1 MQQQI
6 VSRTPEA
13 ASRLDISVARIEA
26 ATRLIDPVFLNTP
39 QYVDETL
46 CRALGR
52 QILVKVETANP
63 LRCFKGRGADV
74 LMSRFRPG
82 QHVVCASTGNFGAA
96 IAYAGRRH
104 SVTVDVFAPADVNA
118 VKRARMEAFGARV
131 TPVGRDS
138 AECQEA
144 ARSHSAATPGCVFIQ
159 DGEDPAIAEGAGT
172 IGVELLRSGPIDTI
186 ILPVGDGALIA
197 GIACWIKAHS
207 PATLVVGVCA
217 HGAPCM
223 ALSWRAGRPV
233 STARSDT
240 IAEGIEV
247 RSPIAESVAR
257 LRVLVDEMVLV
268 EDRDLL
274 EAMGLAAQTLGLLLE
289 PSGAAG
295 LAAIQDHDLPGER
308 LATVLTGS
316 NLRPEHLTA
325 VTAADRLHQFLSQ
338 QSGTRKGAR

>member
-1 MQQQI
+1 
-6 VSRTPEA
+6 VGER
-13 ASRLDISVARIEA
+13 
-26 ATRLIDPVFLNTP
+26 
-39 QYVDETL
+39 
-46 CRALGR
+46 
-52 QILVKVETANP
+52 
-63 LRCFKGRGADV
+63 
-74 LMSRFRPG
+74 
-82 QHVVCASTGNFGAA
+82 VVCASTGNFGAA

-104 SVTVDVFAPADVNA
+104 GVTVDVFAPADVNA

-144 ARSHSAATPGCVFIQ
+144 ARSHAAATPGCVFIQ

-197 GIACWIKAHS
+197 GVACWIKAHS
-207 PATLVVGVCA
+207 PTTLVVGVCA

-233 STARSDT
+233 STERSDT

-257 LRVLVDEMVLV
+257 LQVLVDEMVLV

-295 LAAIQDHDLPGER
+295 LAAIQVHDLPGER

-316 NLRPEHLTA
+316 NLRPACLAAYVAIGTGVGLSVSTA
-325 VTAADRLHQFLSQ
+325 TYLRMLLVILCVASLSYLAPRWAPRLLASDD
-338 QSGTRKGAR
+338 